1 MWEKLKKHQDTVGF
15 ISAVVVLLG
24 GLILLIINP
33 QSVEFLD
40 IFFIIYPGLLFT
52 LAGYYISCIR
62 KITLVENEILQTP
75 PLLKYPLFT
84 CLVYQLW

>member
-40 IFFIIYPGLLFT
+40 IFFIILPGWILYSLYKKNYF
-52 LAGYYISCIR
+52 SR
-62 KITLVENEILQTP
+62 K
-75 PLLKYPLFT
+75 
-84 CLVYQLW
+84 

>member
-1 MWEKLKKHQDTVGF
+1 MWEKLKNHQDTVGF

-40 IFFIIYPGLLFT
+40 IFFIIYPGWILYSLYQKNYFN
-52 LAGYYISCIR
+52 R
-62 KITLVENEILQTP
+62 K
-75 PLLKYPLFT
+75 
-84 CLVYQLW
+84 

>member
-15 ISAVVVLLG
+15 ISAVFVLLC

-40 IFFIIYPGLLFT
+40 IPFFIIYPGWILYSLYKKNYF
-52 LAGYYISCIR
+52 SR
-62 KITLVENEILQTP
+62 K
-75 PLLKYPLFT
+75 
-84 CLVYQLW
+84 

>member
-1 MWEKLKKHQDTVGF
+1 MWEKIKKNQDTVGF

-40 IFFIIYPGLLFT
+40 ILF
-52 LAGYYISCIR
+52 YYLPWLDTI
-62 KITLVENEILQTP
+62 
-75 PLLKYPLFT
+75 
-84 CLVYQLW
+84 